1 MAWVRPKHPKRKEPV
16 DPAQSLVPLL
26 SFFSGRRSTSPTKP
40 KSKPPA
46 QPQHLIS
53 REIVSRD
60 PILRDLLQAQAAH
73 EERPTTSHSHKTPH
87 SQPSRRHA
95 HHRELDHE
103 EEIYCE
109 RVIQRPR
116 IQYERSPSPLPLPP
130 PKRRVRP
137 EPRVASYERPK
148 PRPMVRERHVS
159 RYRPSSSD
167 SEAEPEPYWAV
178 SSRFARSA
186 TPYH

>member
-1 MAWVRPKHPKRKEPV
+1 MAWARPKHPKRKETV

-40 KSKPPA
+40 KSKLPA
-46 QPQHLIS
+46 RPQNLIS
-53 REIVSRD
+53 REVVSGD

-73 EERPTTSHSHKTPH
+73 EERPTTSHSHKTPQ

-103 EEIYCE
+103 EEICYE
-109 RVIQRPR
+109 TMMQRPR
-116 IQYERSPSPLPLPP
+116 IEYERSPSPPPLP

-148 PRPMVRERHVS
+148 PRPMVRERHVP

-167 SEAEPEPYWAV
+167 SETEPYWAV
-178 SSRFARSA
+178 SSRFARGA
-186 TPYH
+186 IPYH